1 MNSVR
6 GSMPPY
12 EGTGHPAAAIAARGL
27 RRNFGRVT
35 VLRDIDLTLAPG
47 EALAVAGPNGA
58 GKTTLLRLLAG
69 LLRPSAGEVVVHGRS
84 LRGDPAARRSVGFLS
99 HQSLLYDDLTVL
111 ENLAF
116 AARLYGLDRPV
127 DAARAALDVA
137 GLSAR
142 AGDSPARLSRGLLQR
157 AALTRALLHR
167 PRVVLLDEPFTALD
181 EPSAASF
188 RTILRGILAEGG
200 AMVLVTHHPAEV
212 WDVATRA
219 AVMVAG
225 RWHSDEPVSGTAE
238 AFASRY
244 RAMVNA

>member
-12 EGTGHPAAAIAARGL
+12 EGSGNPVAALAARGL
-27 RRNFGRVT
+27 RRSFGRVT
-35 VLRDIDLTLAPG
+35 VLRDLDLTLAPG

-69 LLRPSAGEVVVHGRS
+69 LLRPTAGQVVIHGRS
-84 LRGDPAARRSVGFLS
+84 LHGDHAVRRSVGFLS

-116 AARLYGLDRPV
+116 AARLYGLTRPV
-127 DAARAALDVA
+127 EAARAALEAA
-137 GLSAR
+137 GLSPR
-142 AGDSPARLSRGLLQR
+142 EGDSPARLSRGLLQR
-157 AALTRALLHR
+157 AALARAFLHR

-181 EPSAASF
+181 EPSAAGL
-188 RTILRGILAEGG
+188 RDTLRGILAEGG
-200 AMVLVTHHPAEV
+200 AIVIVTHHPAEV

-219 AVMVAG
+219 AVLVAG
-225 RWHSDEPVSGTAE
+225 RWRSDEPVSGTAE

-244 RAMVNA
+244 QAMVNA